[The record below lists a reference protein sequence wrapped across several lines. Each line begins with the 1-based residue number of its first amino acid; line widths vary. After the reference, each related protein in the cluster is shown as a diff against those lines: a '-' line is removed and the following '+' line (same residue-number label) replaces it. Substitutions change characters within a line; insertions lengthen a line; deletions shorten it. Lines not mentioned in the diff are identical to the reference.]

1 MTAKVAWVSHAMCS
15 SSVEHPH
22 QLHPSLPFMTSQI
35 QNPNPMLS
43 VWMMNLKPIIE
54 KLEYDKQMLRANLAV
69 AYF

>member
-1 MTAKVAWVSHAMCS
+1 M
-15 SSVEHPH
+15 EHPH

-43 VWMMNLKPIIE
+43 VWMMNLKTIIE